1 MTEQVSHGCRLHLET
16 RHGWRVTTHYL
27 MNQGWIPHPIA
38 DAGQLGCQ
46 QPLPRQ
52 PVATGTVDPEQLPP
66 MVGIPLQFKAGSD
79 VGILLCTVDH
89 PDQENG
95 ASQRSEHHERRDQPS
110 AGLLLFRCS

>member
-1 MTEQVSHGCRLHLET
+1 
-16 RHGWRVTTHYL
+16 
-27 MNQGWIPHPIA
+27 
-38 DAGQLGCQ
+38 
-46 QPLPRQ
+46 
-52 PVATGTVDPEQLPP
+52 

-79 VGILLCTVDH
+79 VGILLCAVDH